1 MTTPTTTTTTTTTNA
16 TTTGTS
22 MPRTRIRRHPERAV
36 PEATATILSQGSVAH
51 VGFVEDG
58 WPVVIPLLYH
68 FDPVAPDRLYVH
80 GARAS
85 RALQHLA
92 SGRPVCVE
100 VTLLDGLVYSR
111 AAESHSANYR
121 CAVVFGHAQA
131 VGDEATKRTVFEAMT
146 GRYFAGRT
154 LGRDYQ
160 AVTSEYLAT
169 TALVEVRIEAA
180 NAKARTGGPLGTGD
194 DDPHAHGTAGV
205 VDLAGRPA

>member
-1 MTTPTTTTTTTTTNA
+1 VST
-16 TTTGTS
+16 
-22 MPRTRIRRHPERAV
+22 PRTRIRRHPERAV
-36 PEATATILSQGSVAH
+36 PEAAASILGQGAVAH

-68 FDPVAPDRLYVH
+68 FDPEVPDRLYVH

-92 SGRPVCVE
+92 TGRPVCLE

-121 CAVVFGHAQA
+121 SAVVFGHAQA
-131 VGDEATKRTVFEAMT
+131 VGDEATKRAVFEAMT
-146 GRYFAGRT
+146 RRYFAGRT

-160 AVTSEYLAT
+160 PVSSEYLAT
-169 TALVEVRIEAA
+169 TALVEVRIEAHS
-180 NAKARTGGPLGTGD
+180 AKARTGGPLGAGD
-194 DDPHAHGTAGV
+194 DDPTAPGTSGV